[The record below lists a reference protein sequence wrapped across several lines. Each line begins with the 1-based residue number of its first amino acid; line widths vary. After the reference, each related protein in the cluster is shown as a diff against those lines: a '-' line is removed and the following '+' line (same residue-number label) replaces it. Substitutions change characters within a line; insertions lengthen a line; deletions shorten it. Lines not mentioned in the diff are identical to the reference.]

1 MAPKFAALV
10 QEFAEFDP
18 ELAPGLADFE
28 AFPIDDEEYEA
39 MPAPPLPVAFETT
52 VPANSKPATLS
63 EAFISLGFPEGLQ
76 ESFLNLVGANAS
88 DDPLV
93 VAALPFDVFREGVA
107 NDLVL
112 EDGRKPSVFEQGR
125 FHKLFKEVANNCH
138 CVAPN
143 SSWQR
148 RSFVFG
154 LFFFAAYRCSDG
166 RRQRQAPTEG
176 LRGPDPS

>member
-28 AFPIDDEEYEA
+28 SFPIDEEGHEA
-39 MPAPPLPVAFETT
+39 MPVPPLPVASETT
-52 VPANSKPATLS
+52 VPANSQPATLS
-63 EAFISLGFPEGLQ
+63 DAFISLGFPEGLQ

-112 EDGRKPSVFEQGR
+112 EDGRKPSLFEQGC
-125 FHKLFKEVANNCH
+125 FYKLFKDVG
-138 CVAPN
+138 
-143 SSWQR
+143 S
-148 RSFVFG
+148 
-154 LFFFAAYRCSDG
+154 
-166 RRQRQAPTEG
+166 
-176 LRGPDPS
+176 